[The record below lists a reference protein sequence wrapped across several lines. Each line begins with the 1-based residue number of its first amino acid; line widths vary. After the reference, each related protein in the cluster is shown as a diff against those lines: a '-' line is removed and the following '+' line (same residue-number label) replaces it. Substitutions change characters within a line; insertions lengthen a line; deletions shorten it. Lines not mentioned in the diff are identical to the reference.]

1 PVGLTKFRD
10 GLYPLKP
17 YTKERAGETI
27 DIIESFSNKFK
38 KEKGIRL
45 CYPADEFFIKAERE
59 LPNEEYYD
67 DYPQID
73 NGVGLWT
80 SLRDEFKE
88 ALNSTNVVPKY
99 KKITLATGVAAY
111 PLLKELC
118 DFASEKYNIE
128 INTKKIINN
137 FFGENITVAGLLTGT
152 DLIEQLKNE
161 DLGEAL
167 LVPLVMTID
176 YTSRSTENNK
186 FLDDITLAEAEK
198 ALKIKIVPTANDGQ
212 KLLNTILGVE

>member
-1 PVGLTKFRD
+1 
-10 GLYPLKP
+10 
-17 YTKERAGETI
+17 
-27 DIIESFSNKFK
+27 
-38 KEKGIRL
+38 
-45 CYPADEFFIKAERE
+45 
-59 LPNEEYYD
+59 
-67 DYPQID
+67 
-73 NGVGLWT
+73 
-80 SLRDEFKE
+80 
-88 ALNSTNVVPKY
+88 
-99 KKITLATGVAAY
+99 
-111 PLLKELC
+111 LKELC

-161 DLGEAL
+161 DLGEVL